1 MSLQKDAL
9 RRRVVQTQ
17 HDVFADTSAFRQT
30 LQPAPAPLAADP
42 IEKATAKGRRPT
54 KFYLSPLTIGAVIA
68 IDSPW
73 LAVTF
78 ALGIAA
84 VAAAGIRRVWG
95 STLTASVAWCAVSA
109 LTVAAVETYLA
120 VSRGETTELS
130 RSLLRY
136 AAVASTFCPI
146 MAVLGSKRP
155 QNRGWQWIVVS
166 LWIVLLVPA
175 GQSLAAPSGQRLEL
189 SSIWRGMLIALMA
202 MELLNYLPTRFA
214 LLAVL
219 ATVGQ
224 ALLLAPYLLSHET
237 RELAVGSGLLLIL
250 IAGLS
255 ALLSVRRRG
264 KKASQSCQS
273 GPLWHLEQRWFA
285 FRDGWGAFWG
295 LRILQ
300 RVNQTAELSGWPV
313 RLHWS
318 QGFVGETSAID
329 EAATAHIEQTFDS
342 LLRRFERLNQ
352 AVPQP
357 RPS

>member
-1 MSLQKDAL
+1 
-9 RRRVVQTQ
+9 
-17 HDVFADTSAFRQT
+17 
-30 LQPAPAPLAADP
+30 
-42 IEKATAKGRRPT
+42 
-54 KFYLSPLTIGAVIA
+54 LTIGAVIA
-68 IDSPW
+68 IESAW
-73 LAVTF
+73 LGVACAV
-78 ALGIAA
+78 GIAA

-95 STLTASVAWCAVSA
+95 STLTAPVAWCAVSA
-109 LTVAAVETYLA
+109 LTFAAVETYL
-120 VSRGETTELS
+120 VISGSETTELS
-130 RSLLRY
+130 RSLSRY

-155 QNRGWQWIVVS
+155 QNRGWQWIVLS

-175 GQSLAAPSGQRLEL
+175 GHALAAPSGQRLEL
-189 SSIWRGMLIALMA
+189 SEIWRGMLIVLVA

-224 ALLLAPYLLSHET
+224 ALLLAPYLLSRET
-237 RELAVGSGLLLIL
+237 SELAAGSGLLMIL
-250 IAGLS
+250 IAGLG
-255 ALLSVRRRG
+255 ALLSARRRG
-264 KKASQSCQS
+264 LKAAEVNRS
-273 GPLWHLEQRWFA
+273 GPIEYLERRWFA

-300 RVNQTAELSGWPV
+300 RVNQTAELSGWHV

-342 LLRRFERLNQ
+342 LLRRFECLNQ
-352 AVPQP
+352 TTQ
-357 RPS
+357 